1 MSFDAGRPQRRRP
14 TRRQEL
20 LSDAGLAWASPERQ
34 RMFWTKHNKRR
45 RPAAVPL
52 GDVAKSL
59 IGGRDLR
66 SALKLGALRDLWEQT
81 VPPSMRAHSEVV
93 GLRGGRLMVMV
104 DDPSIRFTFE
114 REIGRKLLAAIR
126 AGKGGSA
133 VREISFKLG
142 SIERDEMDNTQGSD
156 GDDQQCS

>member
-1 MSFDAGRPQRRRP
+1 MSLDAGRPQRRRP

-20 LSDAGLAWASPERQ
+20 LADAGLAWATQEHQ
-34 RMFWTKHNKRR
+34 RMFWTRYNKRR

-66 SALKLGALRDLWEQT
+66 AALKLGALRDLWEQT
-81 VPPSMRAHSEVV
+81 VPSSMRAHSEVV
-93 GLRGGRLMVMV
+93 GLRGGRLTVMV

-126 AGKGGSA
+126 AGKGGTA
-133 VREISFKLG
+133 IREISYKLG
-142 SIERDEMDNTQGSD
+142 TIERDDMNDTLGSD
-156 GDDQQCS
+156 GDE